1 MAAGMTDVRGISCRI
16 SVDCTVNPSED
27 LQKVRQALANVVPGL
42 EFAQEEEEEEEGG
55 RMRADSA
62 DLRCLDH
69 LCGRIHDRRAQRSF
83 RKQIRQNMRGDSFW
97 FYLNKQA
104 AFAGTVALC
113 EREDESP
120 LGPIRISVRSGQI
133 DSVAEMLLLIR
144 A

>member
-1 MAAGMTDVRGISCRI
+1 MTDVRGISCRI

-42 EFAQEEEEEEEGG
+42 EFAQEGEGEEGG
-55 RMRADSA
+55 RIRADSA

-83 RKQIRQNMRGDSFW
+83 RKQIRQNTWGDSFW

-120 LGPIRISVRSGQI
+120 LGPIRVSVRSGQI